1 MGKGSACGSRVPAQ
15 ASSASQTS
23 TILLSGCLRGHRSN
37 SNVTLGEL
45 SPVPPSGSTG
55 FHWLGVSPRMSV
67 CGRLSVIALPACP
80 APGTTL
86 LAACVVPWA
95 RAPGSSNRLLECPF
109 AALRTRWPSPT
120 WEPTFCAKLQEPRM
134 SVTWTPTGP
143 LAGFVFFSLRVWG
156 KESPTGWEGEL
167 LAFSLSLAICCLL
180 RQACLERVCI
190 KWMQAA
196 IP

>member
-1 MGKGSACGSRVPAQ
+1 MLAWSQKQQQCHPWRALSSSPFGKHRLPLA
-15 ASSASQTS
+15 
-23 TILLSGCLRGHRSN
+23 GCEP
-37 SNVTLGEL
+37 TYEC
-45 SPVPPSGSTG
+45 
-55 FHWLGVSPRMSV
+55 V

-109 AALRTRWPSPT
+109 AALRTHWPSPT